1 MERGEAVANYSFS
14 SEQLRMRYVG
24 CNHYSLNWA
33 IIQLGT
39 LTCEFVLVYIVL
51 FVRVGALVVRK
62 KKGVRLH
69 L

>member
-1 MERGEAVANYSFS
+1 
-14 SEQLRMRYVG
+14 MRYVG
-24 CNHYSLNWA
+24 CSHYSLNWA

-62 KKGVRLH
+62 KKGVCLH